1 MKLTGRVCSSWLF
14 VLGMTTT
21 GCALPADG
29 ETDLDRRDE
38 AIINGVTD
46 EGDPAVVMLHGAT
59 GPFCTGTLV
68 SKTVVVTAAHCLD
81 AMPATSVGFGLY
93 GDKTPVQVKEQH
105 AHPLWDG
112 LFYSGHDVAVLVLA
126 SEVGDVAPVALGVDP
141 AAAQAGESLRIIG
154 FGHDTA
160 PLNMGFGTKRQATVT
175 AADETDAYF
184 LEANEAD
191 GTQSC
196 YGDSGGPALYTGTD
210 GVERIVGVATFGG
223 DNCQGGG
230 FYTRLAKYADF
241 LAEFVSGVTP
251 PVEPPQPPPDTLAPT
266 ASLVSPTN
274 NRVIL
279 SGRRSITF
287 DAQDNVGVADVEL
300 NWLYNGKIISCAAP
314 IAGWTCTQNGTRYT
328 FTADIGSGTRQFSLE
343 AYDAAGNTVLTPRYS
358 LRFW

>member
-1 MKLTGRVCSSWLF
+1 MKLMRVSSGWLSI
-14 VLGMTTT
+14 LGMTTT
-21 GCALPADG
+21 GCALDAASEAELG
-29 ETDLDRRDE
+29 RQDE
-38 AIINGVTD
+38 AIIHGVVD
-46 EGDPAVVMLHGAT
+46 EADPAVVMLRGAS

-68 SKTVVVTAAHCLD
+68 SRTVVVTAAHCLD
-81 AMPATSVGFGLY
+81 AMPATSVGFGLH
-93 GDKTPVQVKEQH
+93 GDQTPVQVKEQH

-126 SEVGDVAPVALGVDP
+126 SEVSHVTPAALGVDP
-141 AAAQAGESLRIIG
+141 AAAQAGEPLRIVG

-160 PLNMGFGTKRQATVT
+160 PVNMGFGTKRQATIT

-210 GVERIVGVATFGG
+210 GVERVVGVATFGG
-223 DNCQGGG
+223 DDCQGGG

-241 LAEFVSGVTP
+241 LAEFVGEMEVSP
-251 PVEPPQPPPDTLAPT
+251 EPPLPVPDTIAPT

-287 DAQDNVGVADVEL
+287 DAADDVGVADVEL
-300 NWLYNGKIISCAAP
+300 SWLHNGKVIRCASP
-314 IAGWTCTQNGTRYT
+314 LAGWTCTRNGTRYT
-328 FTADIGSGTRQFSLE
+328 FTADIGSGTRQFALE
-343 AYDAAGNTVLTPRYS
+343 ARDAAGNSVVTPRYS